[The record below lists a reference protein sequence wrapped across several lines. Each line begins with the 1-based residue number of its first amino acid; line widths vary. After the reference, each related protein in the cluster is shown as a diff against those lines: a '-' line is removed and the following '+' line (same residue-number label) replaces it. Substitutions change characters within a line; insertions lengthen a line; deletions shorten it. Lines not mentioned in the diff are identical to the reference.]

1 MADTPPVG
9 EGSPQ
14 PDQVTRGTTDS
25 WDIVEGADNGL
36 GHYLAQAPDP
46 LPEAGLL
53 LPGDQLEHGTG
64 PREAIPCTPPHCGGV
79 LLGVWLAP
87 QKHPDDSAD
96 FRGVLGKCTRCFA
109 KRVPKS
115 WFVSRHGT
123 VEGKDIPDLEVDTE
137 SSATSG
143 SETDDSVDT
152 QSEADAVPLPKV
164 LPVESI

>member
-1 MADTPPVG
+1 MISSNTA
-9 EGSPQ
+9 
-14 PDQVTRGTTDS
+14 
-25 WDIVEGADNGL
+25 
-36 GHYLAQAPDP
+36 
-46 LPEAGLL
+46 
-53 LPGDQLEHGTG
+53 G
-64 PREAIPCTPPHCGGV
+64 PREAIPCTPHCGGV
-79 LLGVWLAP
+79 LLGLWLAP

-152 QSEADAVPLPKV
+152 QSEADAVPLPKPDPRPGAPWPWNGV
-164 LPVESI
+164 REGAGTQATHLGLPASYGNGGCARQTSGLGESYCLTHPRPPSQS